1 MNILKKLT
9 KKDLKLN
16 KKRSIGTFIGI
27 CLATALITAVGGM
40 FFVLKNTLLQGT
52 INDEGYYHIK
62 LDNVSEEKIETIKL
76 NKDFNHIEKVGFVG
90 SILNEDDNFYMDLKV
105 MSMSKDT
112 FDYLKYKIKEGEF
125 PKNDKEVLINDYYSR
140 FYDVKIGDKISLK
153 LGNGYFFD
161 SSEYKINSYKVVG
174 IMTGYA
180 DNFITSA
187 DASNYDVY
195 LTLKNPKNYIK
206 DFNELLGTTN
216 FYKEETKVYDGY
228 EINENLLRWEV
239 FNFSEKTLK
248 TLYGIM
254 GIIIGVIL
262 ITSVFSIRNSFAISV
277 SEKLK
282 MYGMLSSV
290 GATRKQIR
298 KMVLLEGFYLG
309 FIGITFGLILGNIV
323 VYLLTVIVNKL
334 ALSADMFSDGWI
346 LYYKFSYIPSLI
358 ACLVGILMIYLS
370 TLSSSIR
377 ASHISPI
384 QNIRNSSNIKNPKK
398 LKVPVFIKNIF
409 KIGGTLAYKNL
420 KRSKKKYRVTV
431 ISLTVSI
438 LVFIVV
444 SSFLDYGI
452 KSAKTSMNVLN
463 YTLEISD
470 YVNYFK
476 DSDIDK
482 LASLDKSYLSYRL
495 SYDELP
501 YILYDTNHILYKP
514 VIFYSC
520 KNMDGDNCLDDK
532 PYFTYPLI
540 ILYDDNAFREY
551 AKMIKMKYDDI
562 KDKVVIIN
570 SLVINNENV
579 TISDYKKDDEIILE
593 KENGNSLKYK
603 VGAVT
608 DIMPWGLENSYGSIL
623 VLVLNKKYYS
633 GEDKIVLSNIYYDTK
648 DTDRLEEELSKIS
661 SNFQIEN
668 IAKEIKQMKT
678 TILIISIFIYGFIIV
693 ITLIGITSVFNT
705 INSNMELR
713 KREFASLKSIGMTKH
728 EFNNMIIL
736 ESIFY
741 SFKSLFFGI
750 VLGII
755 GSYLTYKVFNNS
767 FDFKYVFPIKS
778 IIISCVFII
787 ILVYTIMR
795 YSISKVNKQNI
806 IETIRSENI

>member
-16 KKRSIGTFIGI
+16 KKRTIGTFIGI

-52 INDEGYYHIK
+52 INSEGYYHIM
-62 LDNVSEEKIETIKL
+62 LYNVPEEKIETIKL

-90 SILNEDDNFYMDLKV
+90 SFLSDDEHFFMDLKV
-105 MSMSKDT
+105 MSMNKDT
-112 FDYLKYKIKEGEF
+112 FDYLKYKIREGEF
-125 PKNDKEVLINDYYSR
+125 PKNDKEILISDYYSR
-140 FYDVKIGDKISLK
+140 FYGVKIGDTISLK
-153 LGNGYFFD
+153 LGNGYYFD
-161 SSEYKINSYKVVG
+161 SDKFVDTDYKVVG
-174 IMTGYA
+174 YISNYG
-180 DNFITSA
+180 NFVTNA
-187 DASNYDVY
+187 DATNYDVY

-216 FYKEETKVYDGY
+216 FYKDATKNYDGFV
-228 EINENLLRWEV
+228 INENILRWEV
-239 FNFSEKTLK
+239 FNFSEKTLN

-254 GIIIGVIL
+254 GLIIGVIL

-309 FIGITFGLILGNIV
+309 FVGITFGLILGNIV

-334 ALSADMFSDGWI
+334 ALSADMFSEGWI

-358 ACLVGILMIYLS
+358 ALLVGILMIYLS

-377 ASHISPI
+377 ASRVSPI
-384 QNIRNSSNIKNPKK
+384 QNIRNSGNIKNPKK
-398 LKVPVFIKNIF
+398 LKVPSFIKNIF

-452 KSAKTSMNVLN
+452 RSAKKSVNVLN

-476 DSDIDK
+476 DSDIEK
-482 LASLDKSYLSYRL
+482 IASLDKSYLNYRL
-495 SYDELP
+495 EYDEVP
-501 YILYDTNHILYKP
+501 HIYDTSHILYKP
-514 VIFYSC
+514 LIFFEC
-520 KNMDGDNCLDDK
+520 KNMDGDNCLDDN
-532 PYFTYPLI
+532 PYFTIPDI
-540 ILYDDNAFREY
+540 VLYDDNSFKEY
-551 AKMIKMKYDDI
+551 AKMIKMEYDDI
-562 KDKVVIIN
+562 KDKAVIIN
-570 SLVINNENV
+570 SLEINNKN
-579 TISDYKKDDEIILE
+579 TIITDYKIGDEILLE
-593 KENGNSLKYK
+593 KENGNSLKYN

-608 DIMPWGLENSYGSIL
+608 DIMPWGMETYYGSSLI
-623 VLVLNKKYYS
+623 LVLNKKYYS
-633 GEDKIVLSNIYYDTK
+633 GDDKIILNHVYYDSKNTEK
-648 DTDRLEEELSKIS
+648 LEEELSKIS
-661 SNFQIEN
+661 TNFQIDN
-668 IAKEIKQMKT
+668 ISKEVKQMKT
-678 TILIISIFIYGFIIV
+678 TILIVSIFIYGFIIV
-693 ITLIGITSVFNT
+693 ITLIGVTSVFNT
-705 INSNMELR
+705 INSNMNLR
-713 KREFASLKSIGMTKH
+713 KSEFASLKSIGMTKH
-728 EFNNMIIL
+728 EFNNMIML

-755 GSYLTYKVFNNS
+755 GSHLTYKIFNNS
-767 FDFKYVFPIKS
+767 FDFKYVFPLKP

-795 YSISKVNKQNI
+795 YSISKVDKQNI